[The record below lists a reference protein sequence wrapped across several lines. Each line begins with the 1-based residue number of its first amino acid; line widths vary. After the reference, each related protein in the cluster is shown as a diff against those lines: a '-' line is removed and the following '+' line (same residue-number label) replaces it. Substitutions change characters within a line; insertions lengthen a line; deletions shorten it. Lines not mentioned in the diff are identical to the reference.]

1 MGVRLEVWS
10 FGDGGGRVEGGSLHF
25 FFVPTFDYSGWLN

>member
-25 FFVPTFDYSGWLN
+25 FCSHI

>member
-25 FFVPTFDYSGWLN
+25 FFCSHI